1 MNRRRWLF
9 AAGSA
14 VTAGR
19 VRGSNERVNV
29 GLIGCGGRG
38 RFVAGLMKKTPKVEF
53 TAVAD
58 VYLAN
63 AERAREWAGPEAKAY
78 QDFRRLLEH
87 KELDAVLVATPDHW
101 HALATIFACH
111 AGKHV
116 YVEKPLAHNVR
127 EGRAMVDAAHRAN
140 RLVQAGTQQRSAE
153 HFREVSE
160 IIRSGQLGAVHFV
173 RIWNYFNLS
182 PDGIGRA
189 ADGEPP
195 ADLDWDMYCG
205 AAPKVPYNP
214 LRHLGTYRYFWDYSG
229 GMITDY
235 GTHRFDTVHQIMGVD
250 SPRTVSAS
258 GGRFALRDAGEVPD
272 VLQVTYE
279 YAGFVLSYEMCM
291 ISGHGLGGRSAGMR
305 YYNAHGPLDRPHGIA
320 FYGTN
325 GALFCDRI
333 GYEIFPD
340 LKKGSST
347 DFRMERRAKN
357 TVDATPLHAANFI
370 DAIRGLKPLAS
381 PVDIGHCSTTVPH
394 LGNIAF
400 KTGRKLVWNAQK
412 EEIENDREASRL
424 LSRQAR
430 APWQLPVL

>member
-1 MNRRRWLF
+1 LMRK
-9 AAGSA
+9 AA
-14 VTAGR
+14 
-19 VRGSNERVNV
+19 N
-29 GLIGCGGRG
+29 
-38 RFVAGLMKKTPKVEF
+38 VEF

-58 VYLAN
+58 VYLTN
-63 AERAREWAGPEAKAY
+63 AERAREWAGSDAKAH

-101 HALATIFACH
+101 HALATILACQ
-111 AGKHV
+111 ADKHV

-127 EGRAMVDAAHRAN
+127 EGRAMVDAARRAK

-153 HFREVSE
+153 HYQEVAE

-173 RIWNYFNLS
+173 RVWNFFNMS

-205 AAPKVPYNP
+205 PAPKVPYNR

-250 SPRTVSAS
+250 APRTVSAS
-258 GGRFALRDAGEVPD
+258 GGRFTLRDAGEVPD

-279 YAGFVLSYEMCM
+279 YPGFVLSYEMCM
-291 ISGHGLGGRSAGMR
+291 ISGHGLGGRSEGMR
-305 YYNAHGPLDRPHGIA
+305 YYNTRGPLDRPHGKA

-340 LKKGSST
+340 LRRGPST
-347 DFRMERRAKN
+347 EFRMERRARN

-370 DAIRGLKPLAS
+370 DAVRGLKPLAS
-381 PVDIGHCSTTVPH
+381 PVEIGHRSTTVPH

-400 KTGRKLVWNAQK
+400 KTGRKLVWNSQN
-412 EEIENDREASRL
+412 EEFENDREASGL
-424 LSRQAR
+424 LGRQAR
-430 APWQLPVL
+430 APWQLPVLK